1 MFDQGITMDY
11 ISKPSIMRLAR
22 RAGVK
27 SISEPCYPCIQELM
41 DSKLQEIVRNVLII
55 NSEQSTK
62 TIMSD
67 NVYDALRIMGEKVS
81 KSDDLG
87 VKSVCSK

>member
-1 MFDQGITMDY
+1 MDI
-11 ISKPSIMRLAR
+11 ISKPSVMRLAR
-22 RAGVK
+22 RAGIK
-27 SISEPCYPCIQELM
+27 SMSEPCYPCIRSHM
-41 DSKLQEIVRNVLII
+41 DSKLRDII
-55 NSEQSTK
+55 RVILAVNSEQSTK

-67 NVYDALRIMGEKVS
+67 NVYDALRMMGKNVS